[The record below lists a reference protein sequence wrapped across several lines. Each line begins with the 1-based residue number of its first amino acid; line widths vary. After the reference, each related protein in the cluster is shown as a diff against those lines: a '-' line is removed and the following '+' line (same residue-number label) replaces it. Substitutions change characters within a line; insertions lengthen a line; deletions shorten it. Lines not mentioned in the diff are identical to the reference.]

1 LERLKDQ
8 LAAGEMRRSIWMVH
22 HPPADLGMDI
32 CDHGQRVGS
41 PAVHQF
47 AVDNQPLIGC
57 SGHIHESPY
66 MHGGC
71 WFAQVDKT
79 IWLQPGQ
86 IDFELHYVTLE
97 IAGDFSINSIRHS
110 IFGDS
115 SS

>member
-1 LERLKDQ
+1 
-8 LAAGEMRRSIWMVH
+8 
-22 HPPADLGMDI
+22 MDI

-110 IFGDS
+110 IFGES
-115 SS
+115 PAL